1 MRSRRH
7 QTRFTRRLVAI
18 GTLGCLL
25 AGCAVVGPTAIR
37 SGRLAYNEAITETN
51 NQQLLKM
58 VIENR
63 YGEQGNL
70 LAVSSVTA
78 NVSVTTS
85 SALQFGFGDTDD
97 YAGNLVPFRAGSI
110 YEENPTISYVP
121 VAGEKY
127 TRQLMSPLPINL
139 LALFAGTLTDP
150 ASIYIALVA
159 HINGIHNPDFL
170 FYPSEADPRFTRF
183 VTIMTVLTQAQCLHW
198 IEDPHDRSFSL
209 VIDDYAPAY
218 TTEVRELL
226 ELLGLPAPRDRSTRL
241 ILPVSLALHGR
252 ENGGIG
258 IITRSVFDLGEIL
271 SAAIE
276 IPAHEKIDGVA
287 VNYPPP
293 GLAGQNLRIHHASD
307 RPKHAY
313 ISVKYRGGWF
323 YIDDDDQATKG
334 FFRLMSALWS
344 VTIAEN
350 TTQGTAAP
358 VLTVPVSR

>member
-1 MRSRRH
+1 MRSSRNQAAFLRK
-7 QTRFTRRLVAI
+7 LAAAA
-18 GTLGCLL
+18 LLSCLL

-37 SGRLAYNEAITETN
+37 SGRLAYSEAITETN

-58 VIENR
+58 VVYNR

-78 NVSVTTS
+78 NVSVKSS
-85 SALQFGFGDTDD
+85 SALQFGFGDTDN
-97 YAGNLVPFRAGSI
+97 YAGNLVPFSAGSV

-150 ASIYIALVA
+150 ASIYTALIAN
-159 HINGIHNPDFL
+159 INGIHNPDFL
-170 FYPSEADPRFTRF
+170 FYPSEADPRFTR
-183 VTIMTVLTQAQCLHW
+183 VITIMTALTQAQCLHW
-198 IEDPHDRSFSL
+198 IEDPHDRSFSI

-218 TTEVRELL
+218 TIEVNELL
-226 ELLGLPAPRDRSTRL
+226 QLLGLPAPKHSSTRL

-276 IPAHEKIDGVA
+276 VPAHERNDGIA
-287 VNYPPP
+287 INYPPP
-293 GLAGQNLRIHHASD
+293 GLAGQNLRIRHASD

-313 ISVKYRGGWF
+313 ISVKYRDGWF
-323 YIDDDDQATKG
+323 YIDESDQATKG

>member
-1 MRSRRH
+1 MGSCH
-7 QTRFTRRLVAI
+7 DQTGFMQKLAVPLVIA
-18 GTLGCLL
+18 CLL
-25 AGCAVVGPTAIR
+25 AGCSVVGPTTIR
-37 SGRLAYNEAITETN
+37 SGRLAYNEAITDTN

-58 VIENR
+58 VVYNR

-78 NVSVTTS
+78 NVSVRTS
-85 SALQFGFGDTDD
+85 SALQFGFGDADN
-97 YAGNLVPFRAGSI
+97 YAGNLVPLTAGST
-110 YEENPTISYVP
+110 YEENPTISYIP

-127 TRQLMSPLPINL
+127 TRQLMSPLSINL

-150 ASIYIALVA
+150 SSIYTALIAN
-159 HINGIHNPDFL
+159 INGIHNPDFL
-170 FYPSEADPRFTRF
+170 FYPSEADPRFTRV
-183 VTIMTVLTQAQCLHW
+183 VTLMTALTQGQCLHW
-198 IEDPHDRSFSL
+198 IEEPHDHSFSI

-218 TTEVRELL
+218 TVEVRELL
-226 ELLGLPAPRDRSTRL
+226 DLLGLPAPKDSSTRL

-276 IPAHEKIDGVA
+276 LPEHEKNDGVA
-287 VNYPPP
+287 ITYPPP
-293 GLAGQNLRIHHASD
+293 GLAGKNLRIRYSRD
-307 RPKHAY
+307 KPKHAY
-313 ISVKYRGGWF
+313 ISVEYRDGWF
-323 YIDDDDQATKG
+323 YIDESDQDTKG
-334 FFRLMSALWS
+334 FFRLMSTLWS

-350 TTQGTAAP
+350 TNMGTAAP